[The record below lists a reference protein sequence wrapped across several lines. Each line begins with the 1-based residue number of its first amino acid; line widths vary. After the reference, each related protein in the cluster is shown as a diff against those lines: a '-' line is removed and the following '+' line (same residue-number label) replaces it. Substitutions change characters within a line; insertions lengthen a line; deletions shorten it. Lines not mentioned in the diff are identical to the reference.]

1 MGFERDNQREELMLK
16 KMTRSVMVCLV
27 LFVASASWIV
37 AQDLNQPAL
46 DSADKA
52 AQDAE
57 KKVDEA
63 EKAAEG
69 NVDAPAANERAAQPT
84 ATESAARPATAD
96 NQVGNIYN
104 DGKNTYATSQAKF
117 ELTATDNISNLDYIE
132 YKIDEAYQFSVYG
145 HPFSIEKEGPHKITY
160 RSVDRVGNR
169 EEDNIFNVIIDNL
182 GPNINF
188 ALNKAPIVI
197 DGKRYLAPGTKL
209 EIRAVDNYSGV
220 KSVEY
225 SVYGGEWQPYKDGI
239 ILDKPGA
246 AQLKYRAIDNLGN
259 KSENINGFS
268 TASANQGATP
278 EDLAVINSL
287 YVENT
292 PPVVL
297 INPTKRWINVD
308 GKKYAMRDNTYNVE
322 AHDSESGVANIFVKV
337 DNANEWQIYSGS
349 LVFQNEGPHS
359 IEAKAIDKAGNESQ
373 PVKVDFIVD
382 DNPPKSTIRP
392 VGAATQPTE
401 TQPAAQ

>member
-1 MGFERDNQREELMLK
+1 MLVNMKRTIKIGFVML
-16 KMTRSVMVCLV
+16 
-27 LFVASASWIV
+27 VASASWLI

-69 NVDAPAANERAAQPT
+69 GVTPPATSERAAEPAATTEST
-84 ATESAARPATAD
+84 ATAQPATAQPATAD
-96 NQVGNIYN
+96 SQVGNIYN
-104 DGKNTYATSQAKF
+104 DGKTTYATSQAKF
-117 ELTATDNISNLDYIE
+117 ELTATDNISNLDFIE
-132 YKIDEAYQFSVYG
+132 YKIDDSHQFSVYG
-145 HPFSIEKEGPHKITY
+145 HPFSLEKEGPHKIVY

-169 EEDNIFNVIIDNL
+169 EEDNIFNVIIDNT
-182 GPNINF
+182 GPTINF

-209 EIRAVDNYSGV
+209 EIRATDNYSGV

-225 SVYGGEWQPYKDGI
+225 STNGSDWQPYKDGI
-239 ILDKPGA
+239 LLDKPGA

-259 KSENINGFS
+259 KSENLSGFA
-268 TASANQGATP
+268 TTTPGQGASP
-278 EDLAVINSL
+278 EDLAVINAL

-292 PPVVL
+292 PPVVM
-297 INPTKRWINVD
+297 ITPAKRWINVD
-308 GKKYAMRDNTYNVE
+308 GKKYAMRDNTYLVE
-322 AHDSESGVANIFVKV
+322 AQDSESGVANIFVKI
-337 DNANEWQIYSGS
+337 DNGAEWQIYSGK
-349 LVFQNEGPHS
+349 LAFQTEGPHS
-359 IEAKAIDKAGNESQ
+359 IEAKAVDKVGNESQ

-392 VGAATQPTE
+392 IGTTVE
-401 TQPAAQ
+401 KPAEPAPAQ

>member
-1 MGFERDNQREELMLK
+1 MLLNMKRNIKIGFVML
-16 KMTRSVMVCLV
+16 
-27 LFVASASWIV
+27 VASASLLI

-69 NVDAPAANERAAQPT
+69 KVEVPATSERAAEKPAGTQ
-84 ATESAARPATAD
+84 PATAD

-104 DGKNTYATSQAKF
+104 DGKTTYATSQAKF
-117 ELTATDNISNLDYIE
+117 ELTATDNISSLDFIE
-132 YKIDEAYQFSVYG
+132 YKINDAYQFSVYG
-145 HPFSIEKEGPHKITY
+145 HPFSLDKEGPHKITY

-169 EEDNIFNVIIDNL
+169 EEDNVFNVIIDNT
-182 GPNINF
+182 GPTLNF

-209 EIRAVDNYSGV
+209 EIRATDNYSGV

-225 SVYGGEWQPYKDGI
+225 STNGSDWQPYKDGI
-239 ILDKPGA
+239 VLDKAGA

-259 KSENINGFS
+259 KSENLSGFS
-268 TASANQGATP
+268 TTTPGQGASP

-292 PPVVL
+292 PPVVM
-297 INPTKRWINVD
+297 ITPAKRWITVD
-308 GKKYAMRDNTYNVE
+308 GKKYAMRDNTYLVE
-322 AHDSESGVANIFVKV
+322 AQDAESGVANIFVKL
-337 DNANEWQIYSGS
+337 DNGAEWQIYSGK
-349 LVFQNEGPHS
+349 LAFQTEGPHS
-359 IEAKAIDKAGNESQ
+359 IEAKAVDKVGNESQ
-373 PVKVDFIVD
+373 PVKVEFIVD

-392 VGAATQPTE
+392 VGTTVE
-401 TQPAAQ
+401 KPAEPAPAQ

>member
-1 MGFERDNQREELMLK
+1 MLVNMKRTIKIGFVML
-16 KMTRSVMVCLV
+16 
-27 LFVASASWIV
+27 VASASWLI

-69 NVDAPAANERAAQPT
+69 KVEVPATSERAAEKPAGTQ
-84 ATESAARPATAD
+84 PATAD

-104 DGKNTYATSQAKF
+104 DGKTTYATSQAKF
-117 ELTATDNISNLDYIE
+117 ELTATDNISNLDFIE
-132 YKIDEAYQFSVYG
+132 YKINESYQFSVYG
-145 HPFSIEKEGPHKITY
+145 HPFSLEKEGPHKITY

-169 EEDNIFNVIIDNL
+169 EEDNIFNVIIDNT
-182 GPNINF
+182 GPYMNF

-209 EIRAVDNYSGV
+209 EIRATDNYSGV

-225 SVYGGEWQPYKDGI
+225 STNGSDWQPYKDGI
-239 ILDKPGA
+239 VLDKPGA

-259 KSENINGFS
+259 KSENLSGFS
-268 TASANQGATP
+268 TTTPGQGASP

-292 PPVVL
+292 PPVVM
-297 INPTKRWINVD
+297 ITPAKRWINVD
-308 GKKYAMRDNTYNVE
+308 GKKYAMRDNTYLIE
-322 AHDSESGVANIFVKV
+322 AQDAESGVANIFVKV
-337 DNANEWQIYSGS
+337 DNGAEWQIYSGK
-349 LVFQNEGPHS
+349 LAFQTEGPHS
-359 IEAKAIDKAGNESQ
+359 IEAKAVDKVGNESQ
-373 PVKVDFIVD
+373 PVKVEFIVD

-392 VGAATQPTE
+392 VGTTAEKAAE
-401 TQPAAQ
+401 PAPAPAK

>member
-1 MGFERDNQREELMLK
+1 MLPN
-16 KMTRSVMVCLV
+16 MTRTIKVALVVMI
-27 LFVASASWIV
+27 ASASWLI
-37 AQDLNQPAL
+37 AQDLQQPAI

-63 EKAAEG
+63 EKAADG
-69 NVDAPAANERAAQPT
+69 KVDAPAATDRAADKP
-84 ATESAARPATAD
+84 ADKPAEAAKPATAD

-117 ELTATDNISNLDYIE
+117 ELTATDNISNLDFIE
-132 YKIDEAYQFSVYG
+132 YKIGDVSQFSVYG
-145 HPFSIEKEGPHKITY
+145 HPFGIEKEGPHKIMY

-169 EEDNIFNVIIDNL
+169 EEDNIFNVIIDNT
-182 GPNINF
+182 GPYMNF

-209 EIRAVDNYSGV
+209 EIRATDNYSGV

-225 SVYGGEWQPYKDGI
+225 STNGSDWQPYKDGI
-239 ILDKPGA
+239 VLDKPGA

-259 KSENINGFS
+259 KSENLSGFS
-268 TASANQGATP
+268 TSTPGQGASP

-292 PPVVL
+292 PPVVM
-297 INPTKRWINVD
+297 ITPAKRFINVD
-308 GKKYAMRDNTYNVE
+308 GKQYAMRSNSYLVE
-322 AHDSESGVANIFVKV
+322 AQDAESGVANIFVKV
-337 DNANEWQIYSGS
+337 DNAAEWQIYSGK
-349 LVFQNEGPHS
+349 LTFQTEGPHS
-359 IEAKAIDKAGNESQ
+359 IEAKAVDKVGNESQ
-373 PVKVDFIVD
+373 PLKVEFIVD

-392 VGAATQPTE
+392 VGGATAPA
-401 TQPAAQ
+401 PAALLRVGTSLAS

>member
-1 MGFERDNQREELMLK
+1 MKRTIKIGFVML
-16 KMTRSVMVCLV
+16 
-27 LFVASASWIV
+27 VASASWLI

-46 DSADKA
+46 DTADKA

-69 NVDAPAANERAAQPT
+69 KVEVPAASERAAEKPAGTQ
-84 ATESAARPATAD
+84 PATAD

-104 DGKNTYATSQAKF
+104 DGKTTYATSQAKF
-117 ELTATDNISNLDYIE
+117 ELTATDNISNLDFIE
-132 YKIDEAYQFSVYG
+132 YKINESYQFSVYG
-145 HPFSIEKEGPHKITY
+145 HPFSLEKEGPHKITY

-169 EEDNIFNVIIDNL
+169 EEDNIFNVIIDNT
-182 GPNINF
+182 GPYMNF

-209 EIRAVDNYSGV
+209 EIRATDNFSGV

-225 SVYGGEWQPYKDGI
+225 STNGSDWQPYKDGI
-239 ILDKPGA
+239 VLDKPGA

-259 KSENINGFS
+259 KSENLSGFS
-268 TASANQGATP
+268 TTTPGQGASP

-292 PPVVL
+292 APIVMITPA
-297 INPTKRWINVD
+297 KRWINVD
-308 GKKYAMRDNTYNVE
+308 GKKYAMRDNTYLVE
-322 AHDSESGVANIFVKV
+322 AQDAESGVANIFVKV
-337 DNANEWQIYSGS
+337 DNGAEWQIYSGK
-349 LVFQNEGPHS
+349 LAFQTEGPHS
-359 IEAKAIDKAGNESQ
+359 IEAKAVDKVGNESQ
-373 PVKVDFIVD
+373 PVKVEFIVD

-392 VGAATQPTE
+392 VGTTAEKAAE
-401 TQPAAQ
+401 PAAAPAPAEKPAEPAAPAPAQ

>member
-1 MGFERDNQREELMLK
+1 MLK

-69 NVDAPAANERAAQPT
+69 KVDAPAASERAAQPA

-117 ELTATDNISNLDYIE
+117 ELTATDNISNLDFIE

>member
-1 MGFERDNQREELMLK
+1 MLK

-69 NVDAPAANERAAQPT
+69 NVDVPAASERAAQPT

-239 ILDKPGA
+239 VLDKPGA

-359 IEAKAIDKAGNESQ
+359 IEAKAIDKSGNESQ

-392 VGAATQPTE
+392 VGATMQPTE

>member
-1 MGFERDNQREELMLK
+1 MLLNMKRTIKIGFVML
-16 KMTRSVMVCLV
+16 
-27 LFVASASWIV
+27 VASASLLI

-69 NVDAPAANERAAQPT
+69 KVEVPATSERAAENPAGTQ
-84 ATESAARPATAD
+84 PATAD

-104 DGKNTYATSQAKF
+104 DGKTTYATSQAKF
-117 ELTATDNISNLDYIE
+117 ELTATDNISNLDFIE
-132 YKIDEAYQFSVYG
+132 YKINESYQFSVYG
-145 HPFSIEKEGPHKITY
+145 HPFSLEKEGPHKITY

-169 EEDNIFNVIIDNL
+169 EEDNIFNVIIDNT
-182 GPNINF
+182 GPYMNF

-209 EIRAVDNYSGV
+209 EIRATDNYSGV

-225 SVYGGEWQPYKDGI
+225 STNGSDWQPYKDGI
-239 ILDKPGA
+239 VLDKPGA

-259 KSENINGFS
+259 KSENLSGFS
-268 TASANQGATP
+268 TTTPGQGASA

-292 PPVVL
+292 APVVM
-297 INPTKRWINVD
+297 ITPAKRWINVD
-308 GKKYAMRDNTYNVE
+308 GKKYAMRDNTYLVE
-322 AHDSESGVANIFVKV
+322 AQDAESGVANIFVKV
-337 DNANEWQIYSGS
+337 DNGAEWQIYSGK
-349 LVFQNEGPHS
+349 LAFQTEGPHS
-359 IEAKAIDKAGNESQ
+359 IEAKAVDKVGNESQ
-373 PVKVDFIVD
+373 PVKVEFIVD

-392 VGAATQPTE
+392 VGTTAE
-401 TQPAAQ
+401 KPAEPAPAQ

>member
-1 MGFERDNQREELMLK
+1 MLLNMKRNIKIGFVML
-16 KMTRSVMVCLV
+16 
-27 LFVASASWIV
+27 VASASLLI

-69 NVDAPAANERAAQPT
+69 TVEVPATSERAAEKPAGTQ
-84 ATESAARPATAD
+84 PATAD

-104 DGKNTYATSQAKF
+104 DGKTTYATSQAKF
-117 ELTATDNISNLDYIE
+117 ELTATDNISSLDFIE
-132 YKIDEAYQFSVYG
+132 YKINDAYQFSVYG
-145 HPFSIEKEGPHKITY
+145 HPFSLDKEGPHKITY

-169 EEDNIFNVIIDNL
+169 EEDNVFNVIIDNT
-182 GPNINF
+182 GPTLNF

-209 EIRAVDNYSGV
+209 EIRATDNYSGV

-225 SVYGGEWQPYKDGI
+225 STNGSDWQPYKDGI
-239 ILDKPGA
+239 VLDKAGA

-259 KSENINGFS
+259 KSENLSGFS
-268 TASANQGATP
+268 TTTPGQGASP

-292 PPVVL
+292 PPVVM
-297 INPTKRWINVD
+297 ITPAKRWITVD
-308 GKKYAMRDNTYNVE
+308 GKKYAMRDNTYLVE
-322 AHDSESGVANIFVKV
+322 AQDAESGVANIFVKL
-337 DNANEWQIYSGS
+337 DNGAEWQIYSGK
-349 LVFQNEGPHS
+349 LAFQTEGPHS
-359 IEAKAIDKAGNESQ
+359 IEAKAVDKVGNESQ
-373 PVKVDFIVD
+373 PVKVEFIVD

-392 VGAATQPTE
+392 VGTTVE
-401 TQPAAQ
+401 KPAEPAPAQ

>member
-1 MGFERDNQREELMLK
+1 MKRTIKIGFVML
-16 KMTRSVMVCLV
+16 
-27 LFVASASWIV
+27 VASASWLI

-69 NVDAPAANERAAQPT
+69 KVEVPATSERAAEKPAGTQ
-84 ATESAARPATAD
+84 PATAD

-104 DGKNTYATSQAKF
+104 DGKTTYATSQAKF
-117 ELTATDNISNLDYIE
+117 ELTATDNISNLDFIE
-132 YKIDEAYQFSVYG
+132 YKINESYQFSVYG
-145 HPFSIEKEGPHKITY
+145 HPFSLEKEGPHKITY

-169 EEDNIFNVIIDNL
+169 EEDNIFNVIIDNT
-182 GPNINF
+182 GPYMNF

-209 EIRAVDNYSGV
+209 EIRATDNYSGV

-225 SVYGGEWQPYKDGI
+225 STNGSDWQPYKDGI
-239 ILDKPGA
+239 VLDKPGA

-259 KSENINGFS
+259 KSENLSGFS
-268 TASANQGATP
+268 TTTPGQGASP

-292 PPVVL
+292 PPVVM
-297 INPTKRWINVD
+297 ITPAKRWINVD
-308 GKKYAMRDNTYNVE
+308 GKKYAMRDNTYLIE
-322 AHDSESGVANIFVKV
+322 AQDAESGVANIFVKV
-337 DNANEWQIYSGS
+337 DNGAEWQIYSGK
-349 LVFQNEGPHS
+349 LAFQTEGPHS
-359 IEAKAIDKAGNESQ
+359 IEAKA
-373 PVKVDFIVD
+373 V
-382 DNPPKSTIRP
+382 
-392 VGAATQPTE
+392 
-401 TQPAAQ
+401 

>member
-1 MGFERDNQREELMLK
+1 MNIKRSIKIGF
-16 KMTRSVMVCLV
+16 VV
-27 LFVASASWIV
+27 LVASASWLI
-37 AQDLNQPAL
+37 AQDLNQPEL

-69 NVDAPAANERAAQPT
+69 KVEVPATTDRAAQP
-84 ATESAARPATAD
+84 ATTQPAAGQPTATAD

-132 YKIDEAYQFSVYG
+132 YKINEAYQFSVYG
-145 HPFSIEKEGPHKITY
+145 HAFSLDKEGPHKITY

-169 EEDNIFNVIIDNL
+169 EEDNTFNVIIDNT
-182 GPNINF
+182 GPYMNF
-188 ALNKAPIVI
+188 ALNKAPVVI

-209 EIRAVDNYSGV
+209 EIRATDNFSGV
-220 KSVEY
+220 KTVEY
-225 SVYGGEWQPYKDGI
+225 STNGSDWQPYKDGI

-246 AQLKYRAIDNLGN
+246 AQLKYRAVDNLGN
-259 KSENINGFS
+259 KSENLSGFS
-268 TASANQGATP
+268 TSTPGQGASP
-278 EDLAVINSL
+278 EDLSVINSL

-292 PPVVL
+292 PPVVM
-297 INPTKRWINVD
+297 ITPAKRFINVD
-308 GKKYAMRDNTYNVE
+308 DKKYAMRDNTYSIE
-322 AHDSESGVANIFVKV
+322 AQDAESGVANIFVKV
-337 DNANEWQIYSGS
+337 DNAAEWQIYSGK
-349 LVFQNEGPHS
+349 LAFQNEGPHS
-359 IEAKAIDKAGNESQ
+359 IEAKAADKVGNESQ
-373 PVKVDFIVD
+373 PVKIDFIVD

-392 VGAATQPTE
+392 VGAAAPAAKPAE
-401 TQPAAQ
+401 PAAAPAAQ

>member
-1 MGFERDNQREELMLK
+1 MLK

-69 NVDAPAANERAAQPT
+69 NVDAPAASERAAQPT

-239 ILDKPGA
+239 VLDKPGA

-359 IEAKAIDKAGNESQ
+359 IEAKAIDKSGNESQ

-392 VGAATQPTE
+392 VGATMQPTE

>member
-1 MGFERDNQREELMLK
+1 MLLNMKRNIKIGFVML
-16 KMTRSVMVCLV
+16 
-27 LFVASASWIV
+27 VASASLLI

-69 NVDAPAANERAAQPT
+69 TVEVPATSERAAEKPAGTQ
-84 ATESAARPATAD
+84 PATAD

-104 DGKNTYATSQAKF
+104 DGKTTYATSQAKF
-117 ELTATDNISNLDYIE
+117 ELTATDNISNLDFIE
-132 YKIDEAYQFSVYG
+132 YKINDAYHFSVYG
-145 HPFSIEKEGPHKITY
+145 HPFSLDKEGPHKITY

-169 EEDNIFNVIIDNL
+169 EEDNVFNVIIDNT
-182 GPNINF
+182 GPTLNF

-209 EIRAVDNYSGV
+209 EIRATDNYSGV

-225 SVYGGEWQPYKDGI
+225 STNGSDWQPYKDGI
-239 ILDKPGA
+239 VLDKAGA

-259 KSENINGFS
+259 KSENLSGFS
-268 TASANQGATP
+268 TTTPGQGASP

-292 PPVVL
+292 PPVVM
-297 INPTKRWINVD
+297 ITPAKRWITVD
-308 GKKYAMRDNTYNVE
+308 GKKYAMRDNTYLVE
-322 AHDSESGVANIFVKV
+322 AQDAESGVANIFVKL
-337 DNANEWQIYSGS
+337 DNGAEWQIYSGK
-349 LVFQNEGPHS
+349 LAFQTEGPHS
-359 IEAKAIDKAGNESQ
+359 IEAKAVDKVGNESQ
-373 PVKVDFIVD
+373 PVKVEFIVD

-392 VGAATQPTE
+392 VGTTVE
-401 TQPAAQ
+401 KPAEPAPAQ

>member
-1 MGFERDNQREELMLK
+1 MLVNMKRTIKIGFVML
-16 KMTRSVMVCLV
+16 
-27 LFVASASWIV
+27 VASASWLI

-69 NVDAPAANERAAQPT
+69 KVEVPATSERAAEKPAGTQ
-84 ATESAARPATAD
+84 PATAD

-104 DGKNTYATSQAKF
+104 DGKTTYATSQAKF
-117 ELTATDNISNLDYIE
+117 ELTATDNISNLDFIE
-132 YKIDEAYQFSVYG
+132 YKINESYQFSVYG
-145 HPFSIEKEGPHKITY
+145 HPFSLEKEGPHKITY

-169 EEDNIFNVIIDNL
+169 EEDNIFNVIIDNT
-182 GPNINF
+182 GPYMNF

-209 EIRAVDNYSGV
+209 EIRATDNYSGV

-225 SVYGGEWQPYKDGI
+225 STNGSDWQPYKDGI
-239 ILDKPGA
+239 VLDKPGA

-259 KSENINGFS
+259 KSENLSGFS
-268 TASANQGATP
+268 TTTPGQGASP

-292 PPVVL
+292 PPVVM
-297 INPTKRWINVD
+297 ITPAKRWINVD
-308 GKKYAMRDNTYNVE
+308 GKKYAMRDNTYLIE
-322 AHDSESGVANIFVKV
+322 AQDAESGVANIFVKV
-337 DNANEWQIYSGS
+337 DNGAEWQIYSGK
-349 LVFQNEGPHS
+349 LAFQTEGPHS
-359 IEAKAIDKAGNESQ
+359 IEAKAVDKVGNESQ
-373 PVKVDFIVD
+373 PVKVEFIVD

-392 VGAATQPTE
+392 VGTTAEKAAE
-401 TQPAAQ
+401 PAPAPAQ

>member
-1 MGFERDNQREELMLK
+1 MLVNMKRTIKIGFVML
-16 KMTRSVMVCLV
+16 
-27 LFVASASWIV
+27 VASASWLI

-69 NVDAPAANERAAQPT
+69 KVEVPATSERAAEKPAGTQ
-84 ATESAARPATAD
+84 PATAD

-104 DGKNTYATSQAKF
+104 DGKTTYATSQAKF
-117 ELTATDNISNLDYIE
+117 ELTATDNISNLDFIE
-132 YKIDEAYQFSVYG
+132 YKINESYQFSVYG
-145 HPFSIEKEGPHKITY
+145 HPFSLEKEGPHKITY

-169 EEDNIFNVIIDNL
+169 EEDNIFNVIIDNT
-182 GPNINF
+182 GPYMNF

-209 EIRAVDNYSGV
+209 EIRATDNYSGV

-225 SVYGGEWQPYKDGI
+225 STNGSDWQPYKDGI
-239 ILDKPGA
+239 VLDKPGA

-259 KSENINGFS
+259 KSENLSGFS
-268 TASANQGATP
+268 TSTPGQGASP

-292 PPVVL
+292 PPIVM
-297 INPTKRWINVD
+297 ITPSQRWINVD
-308 GKKYAMRDNTYNVE
+308 GKKYARRDNSYMVE
-322 AHDSESGVANIFVKV
+322 AQDAESGVANIFIKV
-337 DNANEWQIYSGS
+337 DNAAEWQIYSGK
-349 LVFQNEGPHS
+349 LVFQTEGPHS
-359 IEAKAIDKAGNESQ
+359 IEAKATDKVGNESQ
-373 PVKVDFIVD
+373 PVKVEFIVD

-392 VGAATQPTE
+392 VGGATAPAPADK
-401 TQPAAQ
+401 PAAPANP

>member
-1 MGFERDNQREELMLK
+1 MLVNMK
-16 KMTRSVMVCLV
+16 RAIKIGVV
-27 LFVASASWIV
+27 LFVASASWLI
-37 AQDLNQPAL
+37 AQDLNQSGL
-46 DSADKA
+46 ESADKA

-63 EKAAEG
+63 EKAVEG
-69 NVDAPAANERAAQPT
+69 KVEVPATPATSERAAEKPV
-84 ATESAARPATAD
+84 EIKPATAD

-104 DGKNTYATSQAKF
+104 DGKTTYATSQAKF

-132 YKIDEAYQFSVYG
+132 YKINDAYQFSVYG
-145 HPFSIEKEGPHKITY
+145 HPFSLEKEGPHKITY
-160 RSVDRVGNR
+160 RAVDRVGNR
-169 EEDNIFNVIIDNL
+169 EEDNVFNVIIDNT
-182 GPNINF
+182 GPQVNF

-209 EIRAVDNYSGV
+209 EIRATDNYSGV

-225 SVYGGEWQPYKDGI
+225 STNGSDWQPYKDGI
-239 ILDKPGA
+239 LLDKPGA

-259 KSENINGFS
+259 KSENLSGFS
-268 TASANQGATP
+268 TTSPGQGASP

-292 PPVVL
+292 PPVVM
-297 INPTKRWINVD
+297 ITPAKRWISID
-308 GKKYAMRDNTYNVE
+308 GKKYAMRDNTYLVE
-322 AHDSESGVANIFVKV
+322 AQDSESGVANIFIKI
-337 DNANEWQIYSGS
+337 DNAPEWQIYSGKLS
-349 LVFQNEGPHS
+349 FQTEGPHS
-359 IEAKAIDKAGNESQ
+359 IEAKAVDKVGNESQ

-392 VGAATQPTE
+392 VGATVE
-401 TQPAAQ
+401 KPAEPAPAPAQ

>member
-1 MGFERDNQREELMLK
+1 MLVNMK
-16 KMTRSVMVCLV
+16 RAIKIGVV
-27 LFVASASWIV
+27 LFVASASWLI
-37 AQDLNQPAL
+37 AQDLNQSGL
-46 DSADKA
+46 ESADKA

-63 EKAAEG
+63 EKAVEG
-69 NVDAPAANERAAQPT
+69 KVEVPATPATPTTPATSERAAEKPV
-84 ATESAARPATAD
+84 EIKPATAD

-104 DGKNTYATSQAKF
+104 DGKTTYATSQAKF

-132 YKIDEAYQFSVYG
+132 YKINDAYQFSVYG
-145 HPFSIEKEGPHKITY
+145 HPFSLEKEGPHKITY
-160 RSVDRVGNR
+160 RAVDRVGNR
-169 EEDNIFNVIIDNL
+169 EEDNVFNVIIDNT
-182 GPNINF
+182 GPQVNF

-209 EIRAVDNYSGV
+209 EIRATDNYSGV

-225 SVYGGEWQPYKDGI
+225 STNGSDWQPYKDGI
-239 ILDKPGA
+239 LLDKPGA

-259 KSENINGFS
+259 KSENLSGFS
-268 TASANQGATP
+268 TTTPGQGASP

-292 PPVVL
+292 PPVVM
-297 INPTKRWINVD
+297 ITPAKRWISID
-308 GKKYAMRDNTYNVE
+308 GKKYAMRDNTYLVE
-322 AHDSESGVANIFVKV
+322 AQDSESGVANIFIKI
-337 DNANEWQIYSGS
+337 DNAPEWQIYSGKLS
-349 LVFQNEGPHS
+349 FQTEGPHS
-359 IEAKAIDKAGNESQ
+359 IEAKAVDKVGNESQ

-392 VGAATQPTE
+392 VGATVE
-401 TQPAAQ
+401 KPAEPAPAPAQ

>member
-1 MGFERDNQREELMLK
+1 MLLNMKRTIKIGFVML
-16 KMTRSVMVCLV
+16 
-27 LFVASASWIV
+27 VASASLLI

-69 NVDAPAANERAAQPT
+69 KVEVPATSERAAEKPAGTQ
-84 ATESAARPATAD
+84 PATAD

-104 DGKNTYATSQAKF
+104 DGKTTYATSQAKF
-117 ELTATDNISNLDYIE
+117 ELTATDNISNLDFIE
-132 YKIDEAYQFSVYG
+132 YKINESYQFSVYG
-145 HPFSIEKEGPHKITY
+145 HPFSLEKEGPHKITY

-169 EEDNIFNVIIDNL
+169 EEDNIFNVIIDNT
-182 GPNINF
+182 GPYMNF

-209 EIRAVDNYSGV
+209 EIRATDNFSGV

-225 SVYGGEWQPYKDGI
+225 STNGSDWQPYKDGI
-239 ILDKPGA
+239 VLDKPGA

-259 KSENINGFS
+259 KSENLSGFS
-268 TASANQGATP
+268 TTTPGQGASP

-292 PPVVL
+292 APVVM
-297 INPTKRWINVD
+297 ITPAKRWINVD
-308 GKKYAMRDNTYNVE
+308 GKKYAMRDNTYLVE
-322 AHDSESGVANIFVKV
+322 AQDAESGVANIFVKV
-337 DNANEWQIYSGS
+337 DNGAEWQIYSGK
-349 LVFQNEGPHS
+349 LAFQTEGPHS
-359 IEAKAIDKAGNESQ
+359 IEAKAVDKVGNESQ
-373 PVKVDFIVD
+373 PVKVEFIVD
-382 DNPPKSTIRP
+382 DNPPKSTIRDRKS
-392 VGAATQPTE
+392 VV
-401 TQPAAQ
+401 

>member
-1 MGFERDNQREELMLK
+1 MLLNMKRTIKIGFVML
-16 KMTRSVMVCLV
+16 
-27 LFVASASWIV
+27 VASASLLI

-69 NVDAPAANERAAQPT
+69 KVEVPATSERAAEKPAGTQ
-84 ATESAARPATAD
+84 PATAD

-104 DGKNTYATSQAKF
+104 DGKTTYATSQAKF
-117 ELTATDNISNLDYIE
+117 ELTATDNISNLDFIE
-132 YKIDEAYQFSVYG
+132 YKINESYQFSVYG
-145 HPFSIEKEGPHKITY
+145 HPFSLEKEGPHKITY

-169 EEDNIFNVIIDNL
+169 EEDNIFNVIIDNT
-182 GPNINF
+182 GPYMNF

-209 EIRAVDNYSGV
+209 EIRATDNFSGV

-225 SVYGGEWQPYKDGI
+225 STNGSDWQPYKDGI
-239 ILDKPGA
+239 VLDKPGA

-259 KSENINGFS
+259 KSENLSGFS
-268 TASANQGATP
+268 TTTPGQGASP

-292 PPVVL
+292 APVVM
-297 INPTKRWINVD
+297 ITPAKRWINVD
-308 GKKYAMRDNTYNVE
+308 GKKYAMRDNTYLVE
-322 AHDSESGVANIFVKV
+322 AQDAESGVANIFVKV
-337 DNANEWQIYSGS
+337 DNGAEWQIYSGK
-349 LVFQNEGPHS
+349 LAFQTEGPHS
-359 IEAKAIDKAGNESQ
+359 IEAKAVDKVGNESQ
-373 PVKVDFIVD
+373 PVKVEFIVD

-392 VGAATQPTE
+392 VGATVE
-401 TQPAAQ
+401 KPAEPAPAQ

>member
-1 MGFERDNQREELMLK
+1 MI
-16 KMTRSVMVCLV
+16 
-27 LFVASASWIV
+27 ASASLLI
-37 AQDLNQPAL
+37 AQDLQQPAI

-63 EKAAEG
+63 EKAADG
-69 NVDAPAANERAAQPT
+69 KVDAPAATDRAADKPADTT
-84 ATESAARPATAD
+84 AKPATAD

-132 YKIDEAYQFSVYG
+132 FSIGDISRYSVYG
-145 HPFSIEKEGPHKITY
+145 HPFSIDKEGPHKIVY
-160 RSVDRVGNR
+160 RSVDRVGNK
-169 EEDNIFNVIIDNL
+169 EEDNIFNVIIDNT
-182 GPNINF
+182 GPTMNF

-209 EIRAVDNYSGV
+209 EIRATDNYSGV

-225 SVYGGEWQPYKDGI
+225 SANGSDWQPYKDGI
-239 ILDKPGA
+239 VLDKAGA

-259 KSENINGFS
+259 KSENLSGFS
-268 TASANQGATP
+268 TATPGQGATP

-292 PPVVL
+292 PPVVM
-297 INPTKRWINVD
+297 ITPSQRWINVD
-308 GKKYAMRDNTYNVE
+308 GKKYSRRDNSYLVE
-322 AHDSESGVANIFVKV
+322 AQDAESGVANIFVKV
-337 DNANEWQIYSGS
+337 DGAAEWQIYSGK
-349 LVFQNEGPHS
+349 LVFQTEGPHS
-359 IEAKAIDKAGNESQ
+359 IEAKAADKVGNESQ
-373 PVKVDFIVD
+373 PVKVEFIVD
-382 DNPPKSTIRP
+382 DNPPKTTIRP
-392 VGAATQPTE
+392 VGGATA
-401 TQPAAQ
+401 PADKPAEPAK